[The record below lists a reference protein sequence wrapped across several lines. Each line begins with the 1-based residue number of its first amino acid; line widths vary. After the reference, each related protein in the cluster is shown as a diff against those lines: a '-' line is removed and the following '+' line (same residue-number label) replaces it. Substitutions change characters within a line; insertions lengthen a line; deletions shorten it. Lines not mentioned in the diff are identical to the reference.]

1 MTRPITDCHACN
13 GLPSVHRC
21 RTISERIREQDAPT
35 VPAPKLPAPFATPI
49 SVELAR
55 IADDRRADPL
65 NVHVYEHGKLIE
77 DSYAETAWMVL
88 ERMRTRGDRMLG
100 RTLYVIVEGQCYRCT
115 VDDADVMPEPV
126 PCDWCVMC
134 QEEHRNCSL
143 PNWCE
148 ACLSS
153 SHSLAECL
161 EAEEW
166 EAAE

>member
-21 RTISERIREQDAPT
+21 RTTSERIREQDAPT
-35 VPAPKLPAPFATPI
+35 VPVPRPVKLPPI
-49 SVELAR
+49 SHELAA
-55 IADDRRADPL
+55 IAFDRMADPL
-65 NVHVYEHGKLIE
+65 NVHVYEHVKLIE

-100 RTLYVIVEGQCYRCT
+100 RTLYIVTEGQCYRAV
-115 VDDADVMPEPV
+115 VDDNDVMPEPV
-126 PCDWCVMC
+126 PCDWCVQC
-134 QEEHRNCSL
+134 LAEHRNCPL